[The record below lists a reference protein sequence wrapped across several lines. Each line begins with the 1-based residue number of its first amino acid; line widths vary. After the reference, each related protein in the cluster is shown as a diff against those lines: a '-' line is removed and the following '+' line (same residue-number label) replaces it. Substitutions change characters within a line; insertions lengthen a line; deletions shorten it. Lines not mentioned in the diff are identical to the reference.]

1 MHLEV
6 PESLEEGR
14 AELEEERQ
22 KYMEILDYQGGWR
35 VSIFMGNKWQREAG
49 WELGKSKEEDRHSRR
64 AEGKKKG
71 DRGRNRETDKPN
83 EVEKTSMHV
92 GEGTRS
98 RRVLNR
104 LDKELRPDT
113 LIFSFTV

>member
-6 PESLEEGR
+6 PESLEEDR

-64 AEGKKKG
+64 AEGKKRQRRWGGSSIPGREARPGKG
-71 DRGRNRETDKPN
+71 ILREVSKHQ
-83 EVEKTSMHV
+83 E
-92 GEGTRS
+92 
-98 RRVLNR
+98 
-104 LDKELRPDT
+104 T
-113 LIFSFTV
+113 LSLPSLWLALETQRAT

>member
-6 PESLEEGR
+6 PESLEEDR

-71 DRGRNRETDKPN
+71 DRERSRETDKPN
-83 EVEKTSMHV
+83 EVETTSV
-92 GEGTRS
+92 QLGEGTRS

-104 LDKELRPDT
+104 LDKELRRDT